1 VKYGIAFLTLALAI
15 LVILPLTAIAEQ
27 SEGGIP
33 MSSGSAQF
41 NVHHVLLAQLGE
53 EHLANAV
60 LRRGTKGEYIV
71 CWGDRILQ
79 WDVAES
85 AEMVEVF
92 PPIPRFQYSNGGCVM
107 DVDGDGEEELIVAR
121 CGKPSC
127 GSPELFWFKQVS
139 DSQSWVDHQIAN
151 PGGEAWSAPHDILPI
166 TMEVPGR
173 KQLKGV
179 AVLMLRRE
187 LIWYEV
193 PDDPETPWNE
203 HKIGVF
209 PVPNQ
214 SGMVLGDIAG
224 NGRPDLACGMFWA
237 ECPADP
243 TTQSWQIRRFGK
255 WDDNDWGGMAKLQ
268 LGDMDGD
275 GVNEIIASEAEIEN
289 ARLGIF
295 KRDAAHPDALWE
307 YHEIDTGLYCP
318 HSLVLADVDNDGRL
332 DIIVGE
338 MTAGG
343 WSFPL
348 HENPRVMAYINHGDY
363 RFERVTLVEGWGVHE
378 MGVAS
383 GRRDGKV
390 LIYAADEIQ
399 PQKFSGMNTHVSYWT
414 IERDLRSI

>member
-1 VKYGIAFLTLALAI
+1 
-15 LVILPLTAIAEQ
+15 
-27 SEGGIP
+27 
-33 MSSGSAQF
+33 M
-41 NVHHVLLAQLGE
+41 LLAQRGE

-92 PPIPRFQYSNGGCVM
+92 SPIPGFQYSNGGCV
-107 DVDGDGEEELIVAR
+107 
-121 CGKPSC
+121 
-127 GSPELFWFKQVS
+127 
-139 DSQSWVDHQIAN
+139 
-151 PGGEAWSAPHDILPI
+151 
-166 TMEVPGR
+166 
-173 KQLKGV
+173 
-179 AVLMLRRE
+179 
-187 LIWYEV
+187 
-193 PDDPETPWNE
+193 
-203 HKIGVF
+203 
-209 PVPNQ
+209 
-214 SGMVLGDIAG
+214 
-224 NGRPDLACGMFWA
+224 
-237 ECPADP
+237 
-243 TTQSWQIRRFGK
+243 
-255 WDDNDWGGMAKLQ
+255 
-268 LGDMDGD
+268 MDGD

-295 KRDAAHPDALWE
+295 KRDPAYPDALWE

-318 HSLVLADVDNDGRL
+318 HSLVLADVDNDGSL

-348 HENPRVMAYINHGDY
+348 HENPRIMAYINHGDY
-363 RFERVTLVEGWGVHE
+363 CFKRVTLVEGWGVHE

-399 PQKFSGMNTHVSYWT
+399 PQKFPGMNTHVSYWT
-414 IERDLRSI
+414 IE